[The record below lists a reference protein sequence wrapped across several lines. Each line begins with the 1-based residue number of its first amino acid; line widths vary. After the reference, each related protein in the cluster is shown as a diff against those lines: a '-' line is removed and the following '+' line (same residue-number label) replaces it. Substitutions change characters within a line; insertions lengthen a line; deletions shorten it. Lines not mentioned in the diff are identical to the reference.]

1 MIKIYNS
8 LSNQVEEF
16 IPIKKNQVSMYVCGP
31 TVYDFM
37 HIGNSRP
44 VVFFDTVARFFK
56 YRGFKVTYVSNFTDI
71 DDKII
76 NRAKEKNISEE
87 ELSQKFIKEINK
99 TYKKLNCLLHD
110 ANPTVS
116 ENMGNIID
124 FIGLLIEKGSAYESN
139 GDVYFDVAKIEEYGV
154 LSGQTIEN
162 LIIGSRIEKNLNKR
176 NPVDFTLWKATSEG
190 INWDSPWGKGRPGW
204 HTECVV
210 MSRNILGDKIDIHGG
225 GSDLKFPHHDNE
237 IAQSLAAYNNK
248 IANIWMHNGRIDFSG
263 EKMSKSIGNVV
274 WANELIDQ
282 VGFQAYRFLMLNVPY
297 RQPLSYRNDLLE
309 QAIIDFEKINRVYIS
324 LFRKLELEFNDL
336 NIKEVTESELIEIKE
351 QFISSMEDDFNTA
364 NAITSIFRLVKVANN
379 ALRNNKTS
387 KYLLKEIY
395 GLFNDFLWVLG
406 MDIKLNKLTID
417 EVKLVESWK
426 LSRKEKDFIKADEL
440 RDEITKKG
448 IYI

>member
-8 LSNQVEEF
+8 LSNQTEEF
-16 IPIKKNQVSMYVCGP
+16 IPIRKNEISMYVCGP

-76 NRAKEKNISEE
+76 YRAKEKNITEE
-87 ELSQKFIKEINK
+87 ELSKTFIMEINK
-99 TYKKLNCLLHD
+99 TYKKLNCLPHD

-116 ENMGNIID
+116 ENMDNIIN
-124 FIGLLIEKGSAYESN
+124 FIDMLVKKGNAYVSN

-154 LSGQTIEN
+154 LSGQSIEN
-162 LIIGSRIEKNLNKR
+162 LIIGSRIEQNLSKK
-176 NPVDFTLWKATSEG
+176 NPVDFTLWKATTEG

-204 HTECVV
+204 HSECVV
-210 MSRNILGDKIDIHGG
+210 MSRNILGGQIDIHGG

-237 IAQSLAAYNNK
+237 IAQSLAAYNTK
-248 IANIWMHNGRIDFSG
+248 IANFWMHNGRIEFSG
-263 EKMSKSIGNVV
+263 EKMSKSIGNVI
-274 WANELIDQ
+274 WANDLLDK
-282 VGFQAYRFLMLNVPY
+282 VGYQAYRFLMLNVPY
-297 RQPLSYRNDLLE
+297 RQPLAYRDDLLE

-324 LFRKLELEFNDL
+324 LFRKLELEYLDV
-336 NIKEVTESELIEIKE
+336 NIKEIESNELIEIKE

-364 NAITSIFRLVKVANN
+364 NAITSIFRLVKTANN
-379 ALRNNKTS
+379 ALRNKNTPKDF
-387 KYLLKEIY
+387 LKEIY
-395 GLFNDFLWVLG
+395 GLFNEFLWVMGL
-406 MDIKLNKLTID
+406 DINLSQLTFD
-417 EVKLVESWK
+417 EITLVKSWE
-426 LSRKEKDFIKADEL
+426 LARKEKDFIKADEL

-448 IYI
+448 IFI